1 MTPGILLMFVL
12 ALSGIGFAVGRQRA
26 LSVAGGDA
34 RRLHSRPSYHGA
46 AVLMFTAIPAVIL
59 LLAWVFLRPLLA
71 PGASAVAAPAA
82 VAIAALAGLALSA
95 LRIRIDLRARNIV

>member
-34 RRLHSRPSYHGA
+34 
-46 AVLMFTAIPAVIL
+46 PAPP
-59 LLAWVFLRPLLA
+59 AFA
-71 PGASAVAAPAA
+71 PGPTTAPRW
-82 VAIAALAGLALSA
+82 L
-95 LRIRIDLRARNIV
+95 